1 MPLWLVVDLK
11 NIVLLKNVAV
21 ANSGAKYCDVVRKCV
36 VAEESVLKLPSSP
49 SWEREATSFRR
60 RLMRLQTFNVVDAII
75 IFSLPARLDG
85 LGFIDPTDHPL
96 HFFVLSSV

>member
-1 MPLWLVVDLK
+1 MIKILYLK
-11 NIVLLKNVAV
+11 
-21 ANSGAKYCDVVRKCV
+21 
-36 VAEESVLKLPSSP
+36 
-49 SWEREATSFRR
+49 ATLIPIRVTIGIAFSRR

-85 LGFIDPTDHPL
+85 LGFIDRTDHPL